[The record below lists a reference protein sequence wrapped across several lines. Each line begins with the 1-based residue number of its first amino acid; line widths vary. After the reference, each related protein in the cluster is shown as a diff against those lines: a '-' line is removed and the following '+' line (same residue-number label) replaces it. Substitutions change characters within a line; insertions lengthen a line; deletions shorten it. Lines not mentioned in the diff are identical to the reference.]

1 MFKPLRDDRSSPPF
15 DEVLEQLEALM
26 DTSDVTLLG
35 KISSLA
41 NASALLAW
49 YLGDIN
55 WVGFYLV
62 QTESEEPQLV
72 LGPFHGAPACVTI
85 AKGKGVCGTAWEQAS
100 TQVVPDVLQFPGH
113 IACDVESRSELV
125 VPLVRDGSVF
135 GVLDLDSP
143 LTGRF
148 DTDDQAGV
156 EVLVA
161 IYVDMSDW
169 SD

>member
-1 MFKPLRDDRSSPPF
+1 M
-15 DEVLEQLEALM
+15 
-26 DTSDVTLLG
+26 
-35 KISSLA
+35 
-41 NASALLAW
+41 
-49 YLGDIN
+49 
-55 WVGFYLV
+55 
-62 QTESEEPQLV
+62 
-72 LGPFHGAPACVTI
+72 
-85 AKGKGVCGTAWEQAS
+85 
-100 TQVVPDVLQFPGH
+100 
-113 IACDVESRSELV
+113 V

>member
-1 MFKPLRDDRSSPPF
+1 MGIRHVEAKQLLPTQTTRPSSSF
-15 DEVLEQLEALM
+15 TCDAL
-26 DTSDVTLLG
+26 
-35 KISSLA
+35 
-41 NASALLAW
+41 
-49 YLGDIN
+49 
-55 WVGFYLV
+55 
-62 QTESEEPQLV
+62 
-72 LGPFHGAPACVTI
+72 
-85 AKGKGVCGTAWEQAS
+85 
-100 TQVVPDVLQFPGH
+100 PGH

>member
-1 MFKPLRDDRSSPPF
+1 
-15 DEVLEQLEALM
+15 M

-113 IACDVESRSELV
+113 IACDAASRSEVV
-125 VPLVRDGSVF
+125 VPLLNSAGVVV
-135 GVLDLDSP
+135 GVLDVDSP
-143 LTGRF
+143 LVDRF
-148 DTDDQAGV
+148 SHEEVSFLQQAAQIV
-156 EVLVA
+156 SRIFSV
-161 IYVDMSDW
+161 
-169 SD
+169 